1 MQSDGMQVIEKH
13 GGGSHF
19 MRPDRVYRTGV
30 LSPSMNY
37 APGQDVQA
45 VAAEFTERSMDL
57 SGSRRMNISCCDN
70 CSCGG
75 GDPCCSD
82 MRSKSS
88 RYAFAGLFGPTAKVG
103 FMERLRLRFDAWR
116 TRMGAKSAQKA
127 QAVQAAAWARQDAAP
142 FEERASAFF
151 ANPRSRG
158 MAYAQVGSQVAP
170 AMMGQVRMLAQL
182 TSGSMP
188 AHVADAQVAT
198 SMERWNNLR
207 WNG

>member
-1 MQSDGMQVIEKH
+1 MQVIEKH
-13 GGGSHF
+13 GGGSHLV
-19 MRPDRVYRTGV
+19 RPDRIYRTGV
-30 LSPSMNY
+30 LSPTMNF

-57 SGSRRMNISCCDN
+57 SGARRATGECNWNVPCAVN
-70 CSCGG
+70 
-75 GDPCCSD
+75 PCCES
-82 MRSKSS
+82 RQS

-116 TRMGAKSAQKA
+116 ARMFPAKA
-127 QAVQAAAWARQDAAP
+127 QAIWAAQDAQDNAT
-142 FEERASAFF
+142 RAARFLDNG
-151 ANPRSRG
+151 AQG
-158 MAYAQVGSQVAP
+158 MAYAQVGERVAP
-170 AMMGQVRMLAQL
+170 HMMGQVRLLAQL

-188 AHVADAQVAT
+188 TRVAQAQLAT

>member
-1 MQSDGMQVIEKH
+1 MQVIEKH
-13 GGGSHF
+13 GGASHYV
-19 MRPDRVYRTGV
+19 RPDRVYRTGV
-30 LSPSMNY
+30 LSPTMNF

-57 SGSRRMNISCCDN
+57 SGARRATGECNWNVPCAVN
-70 CSCGG
+70 
-75 GDPCCSD
+75 PCCES
-82 MRSKSS
+82 RQS

-103 FMERLRLRFDAWR
+103 FMERMRLRFDAWR
-116 TRMGAKSAQKA
+116 ERMYPKAAKVMQA
-127 QAVQAAAWARQDAAP
+127 QARAAQP
-142 FEERASAFF
+142 FEDRASAFF

-170 AMMGQVRMLAQL
+170 QMMGQVSMLAKL
-182 TSGSMP
+182 TAGSMP